1 MSQRRR
7 RALAQWP
14 APTSVRHI
22 VCIRHFPHQELIW
35 CSDLARSS
43 PSTEPECLRGFEIDD
58 QFILGLG
65 PRQSHRRL
73 QQGFATGEMGSG
85 VSLHGTNLEPLMSAL
100 GQKQRSRPEIAMS
113 ALPPKADIAGRQWN
127 VRFVPKAD
135 ISSVWKIRILGRC
148 TSSSDGECP

>member
-14 APTSVRHI
+14 APISVRHT

-35 CSDLARSS
+35 CSDLTRSS
-43 PSTEPECLRGFEIDD
+43 LSTEPECLRGFEIDD

-73 QQGFATGEMGSG
+73 QQGFAAGGMGFNI
-85 VSLHGTNLEPLMSAL
+85 NLRCKNPERFLALSTFRVTAKNGGLIFYGASAIDL
-100 GQKQRSRPEIAMS
+100 YRRAASYVDRVLRNENPGQ
-113 ALPPKADIAGRQWN
+113 LPVATTDQI
-127 VRFVPKAD
+127 
-135 ISSVWKIRILGRC
+135 
-148 TSSSDGECP
+148 